1 VVSFSVIIIT
11 HGREDL
17 LLKCL
22 ESLHPAV
29 ENWQLIFVANGIPL
43 SDSVITKAKTLTSE
57 VDILDLSSRQN
68 PGKAKNLARELVKY
82 EWTFFLGEDVY
93 LLPKYF
99 ETALPILS
107 QSKIDVLGGPDIPA
121 KKMNYLAEAHAMALS
136 SPFCT
141 GKTFA
146 RHRSFGKL
154 LVSADEKKLSA
165 CNLWVRSALF
175 NELRFPEDYLQNEEI
190 SVLVDLEGHGTKM
203 FYHPLLMVGHF
214 RSSNIASIF
223 SSSFLSGYYRSQI
236 IKEKSISGEFHF
248 WLPSIFVLGHL
259 LAIFS
264 PYWFLF
270 FGRLYFC
277 LILMMGLSL
286 ASRRRN
292 ILLFPMITLFHY
304 FIVFSYGLG
313 FLSYRFGYRGNTTD
327 IKSST

>member
-1 VVSFSVIIIT
+1 MVSFSIIIIT

-22 ESLHPAV
+22 ESLNPPV
-29 ENWQLIFVANGIPL
+29 GNWQLILVANGFPL
-43 SDSVITKAKTLTSE
+43 SDSIISKAKGLTSE
-57 VDILDLSSRQN
+57 FDLVELSTAQSEGR
-68 PGKAKNLARELVKY
+68 AKNLARELVKY
-82 EWTFFLGEDVY
+82 DWIFFLGEDVY

-99 ETALPILS
+99 DTLMPLLS
-107 QSKIDVLGGPDIPA
+107 QDKIDILGGPDIPA
-121 KKMNYLAEAHAMALS
+121 KKMSYLADAFAMALS

-146 RHRSFGKL
+146 RHRSVGKL
-154 LVSADEKKLSA
+154 IIPADEKKLNA
-165 CNLWVRSALF
+165 CNLWMRSSLF

-190 SVLVDLEGHGTKM
+190 SVLLDLEGHGANM

-214 RSSNIASIF
+214 RTSKITSICSST
-223 SSSFLSGYYRSQI
+223 FLSGFYRSQLF
-236 IKEKSISGEFHF
+236 KEKSTSGEFHF

-259 LAIFS
+259 LVIFS

-292 ILLFPMITLFHY
+292 ILLFPMITFFHY
-304 FIVFSYGLG
+304 LIVFSYGLG
-313 FLSYRFGYRGNTTD
+313 FLSYRLGYRGKNFA
-327 IKSST
+327 K